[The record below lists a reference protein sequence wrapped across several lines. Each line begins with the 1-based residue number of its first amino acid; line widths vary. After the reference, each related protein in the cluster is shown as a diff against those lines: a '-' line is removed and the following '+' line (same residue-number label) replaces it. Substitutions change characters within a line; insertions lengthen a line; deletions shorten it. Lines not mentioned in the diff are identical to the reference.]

1 MQWDPNKVAKPWQ
14 KRASNAM
21 ACAENNKKWKL
32 SALTT
37 ANGFRKCT
45 PPPCVA
51 KLLDAEFIFG
61 LKIQT
66 HDWKTPQRKPKGGR
80 DGQFGFYRA
89 CYLENLQYSRIVHV
103 SWSAG
108 SIDEAP
114 VTKKFIIQPVGHC
127 ISDDAVKHHGIS
139 QEIAVAVGQPLRE
152 VLQIMMADVR
162 VCAERGGRV
171 VGPTC
176 AHPPC

>member
-1 MQWDPNKVAKPWQ
+1 
-14 KRASNAM
+14 M
-21 ACAENNKKWKL
+21 ACADNNKKWKL

-37 ANGFRKCT
+37 SNGFRKCM

-51 KLLDAEFIFG
+51 KLLDVDFLLGVKVQI
-61 LKIQT
+61 
-66 HDWKTPQRKPKGGR
+66 HDWKTPQKKPKGGR

-89 CYLENLQYSRIVHV
+89 CYPENLQYSRIVQV

-108 SIDEAP
+108 GIDEAP
-114 VTKKFIIQPVGHC
+114 ITKKYIIEPVGHC

-171 VGPTC
+171 VGHHLEPAPQCRRLPRFPAC